1 MFQLLKGA
9 TFLRCCK
16 KNSLFK
22 DLPWRLKRIISFYR
36 NVHGAVFKIV
46 GIINDISFL
55 IECLKKKEIL
65 FLKND
70 KKNWLILNLNINEYI
85 AYVSVKKSKMHR

>member
-1 MFQLLKGA
+1 MEIK
-9 TFLRCCK
+9 T
-16 KNSLFK
+16 NNN
-22 DLPWRLKRIISFYR
+22 FYR

-46 GIINDISFL
+46 DIINDISFL

-70 KKNWLILNLNINEYI
+70 KKKLANF
-85 AYVSVKKSKMHR
+85 KSEHQ

>member
-22 DLPWRLKRIISFYR
+22 DLPWRLKRVISIYR
-36 NVHGAVFKIV
+36 SVHGAVFFKIV
-46 GIINDISFL
+46 DIVNNISFL
-55 IECLKKKEIL
+55 IECLKKKNFIFKEKI
-65 FLKND
+65 
-70 KKNWLILNLNINEYI
+70 KKIG
-85 AYVSVKKSKMHR
+85 

>member
-22 DLPWRLKRIISFYR
+22 DLPWRLKRVISIYR
-36 NVHGAVFKIV
+36 SVHGAVFFKIV
-46 GIINDISFL
+46 DIVNNISFL
-55 IECLKKKEIL
+55 IECLKKKIL
-65 FLKND
+65 FLK
-70 KKNWLILNLNINEYI
+70 K
-85 AYVSVKKSKMHR
+85 R

>member
-22 DLPWRLKRIISFYR
+22 DLPWRLKRVISIYR
-36 NVHGAVFKIV
+36 SVHGAIFKIMNIV
-46 GIINDISFL
+46 NNISFL
-55 IECLKKKEIL
+55 IEYLKKKIFKEKI
-65 FLKND
+65 
-70 KKNWLILNLNINEYI
+70 KKIG
-85 AYVSVKKSKMHR
+85 